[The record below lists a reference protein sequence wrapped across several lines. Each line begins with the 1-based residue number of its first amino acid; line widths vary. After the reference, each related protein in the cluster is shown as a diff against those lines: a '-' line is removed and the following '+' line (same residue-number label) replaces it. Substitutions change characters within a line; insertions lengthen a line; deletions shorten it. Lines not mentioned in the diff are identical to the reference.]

1 MAKRLQEELAKLE
14 YRVNQ
19 DFDRS
24 LSKFTKQV
32 TQFIGQLTEQ
42 KSRWLF

>member
-1 MAKRLQEELAKLE
+1 MDKLE

-32 TQFIGQLTEQ
+32 AEFIAELAEKKG
-42 KSRWLF
+42 RRLF